1 MLKETLP
8 TQFPG
13 PVLSVSITNDHL
25 FMAFSIEKENI
36 YIYSYDGTNFTLYQN
51 ISNPVLNSN
60 WRYPSLSQ
68 DHQYLAIT
76 GTQDDFVKIYRN
88 NGSSF
93 N

>member
-36 YIYSYDGTNFTLYQN
+36 YIYSYDGTNFTFYQN
-51 ISNPVLNSN
+51 ISNLVSSN
-60 WRYPSLSQ
+60 WKYLSLSQ
-68 DHQYLAIT
+68 DHQHLTIA
-76 GTQDDFVKIYRN
+76 GFQDDFVKIYKN
-88 NGSSF
+88 DGSSF
-93 N
+93 K